1 MGRPPNEP
9 NPKSGPLELFAAEH
23 RRYRKLAGISQAELA
38 TEIVFTPQFVG
49 MVEVAA
55 RTPSRQYVDSAERVL
70 KTGGGLTNC
79 WLLASE
85 MAIPK
90 WFGPFIK
97 VEAECTAMREWECL
111 VIPGLLQTAEY
122 ARALTQALNPYATE
136 EQIEHDVDVRMQ
148 RQEIL
153 RRPKP
158 PRLWVIMD
166 ENVLR
171 RPAVGPDVMRDQY
184 THLLQMATLPH
195 VVIQVLPYEA
205 GLHAGHKGAFTI
217 IERDDTD
224 EIVWTETHK
233 GGRFFDASDQVS
245 EYIGVYDHLRA
256 TALSPPLSR
265 KLIASFL
272 E

>member
-9 NPKSGPLELFAAEH
+9 NPRSGPLELFAAEH

-38 TEIVFTPQFVG
+38 AEIVFTPQFVG

-55 RTPSRQYVDSAERVL
+55 RTPSRQYVDGAERVL

-79 WLLASE
+79 WLLVSE

-97 VEAECTAMREWECL
+97 VEAESTEKREWECM
-111 VIPGLLQTAEY
+111 VIPGLLQTPDY
-122 ARALTQALNPYATE
+122 ARALAHAVRPRATE
-136 EQIEHDVDVRMQ
+136 EQIEQEIEVRMR

-153 RRPKP
+153 HRPKP
-158 PRLWVIMD
+158 LALWSIID

-171 RPAVGPDVMRDQY
+171 RSPADAEVMRHQLK
-184 THLLQMATLPH
+184 HLLEMSDLPH
-195 VVIQVLPYEA
+195 VVIQVLPFEA
-205 GLHAGHKGAFTI
+205 GLHAGHMGAFKILT
-217 IERDDTD
+217 RDGD
-224 EIVWTETHK
+224 EIVWSETHT
-233 GGRFFDASDQVS
+233 GGRFYDSADEVS
-245 EYIGVYDHLRA
+245 EYIRVYDHLRA

-265 KLIASFL
+265 KLIASLL

>member
-38 TEIVFTPQFVG
+38 AEIVFTPQFVG

-90 WFGPFIK
+90 WFGPFVK
-97 VEAECTAMREWECL
+97 VEAESTEKREWECM
-111 VIPGLLQTAEY
+111 VIPGLLQTRDY
-122 ARALTQALNPYATE
+122 ALALAHAVRPRATP
-136 EQIEHDVDVRMQ
+136 EQIEQEVEVRMR
-148 RQEIL
+148 RQEVL
-153 RRPKP
+153 HRPNP
-158 PRLWVIMD
+158 LALWAIID

-171 RPAVGPDVMRDQY
+171 RHPADAEVMRDQLK
-184 THLLQMATLPH
+184 HLLATSDLPH
-195 VVIQVLPYEA
+195 VIIQVLPYES
-205 GLHAGHKGAFTI
+205 GLHAGQNGAFEI
-217 IERDDTD
+217 LDRDGIE
-224 EIVWTETHK
+224 EIVWAETHT
-233 GGRFFDASDQVS
+233 GGRFFDNEDQVV
-245 EYIGVYDHLRA
+245 EYIRVYDHLRA
-256 TALSPPLSR
+256 TALSPPMSR
-265 KLIASFL
+265 KLIASLL